1 MSFPRFLLLSSVLF
15 SLYSCASPAVYGPA
29 KNSTSKGYS
38 ETAIEAN
45 RYRVT
50 YQGGSQE
57 TAYDYA
63 LLRAA
68 ELTLARGGEWFQV
81 TNAFNDQDYADG
93 SGPKVSVGGSVGS
106 YGGRTATGLGLGIG
120 FPLGSSTP
128 DTVQTLEI
136 VTGTGPKPD
145 GSNFYDAKSVS
156 DSIRARMANAGS

>member
-1 MSFPRFLLLSSVLF
+1 MSSPRYLLISTILLS
-15 SLYSCASPAVYGPA
+15 LYACATPAIYGPA
-29 KNSTSKGYS
+29 SSNTSNGYM

-50 YQGGSQE
+50 YRGGSPE

-68 ELTLARGGEWFQV
+68 EITLANGGEWFQV
-81 TNAFNDQDYADG
+81 TNAFNEQDYASN

-120 FPLGSSTP
+120 LPLGGSTP
-128 DTVQTLEI
+128 DAAQTLEI

-145 GSNFYDAKSVS
+145 GPAFYNAKNVS
-156 DSIRARMANAGS
+156 DSIRARMANTES